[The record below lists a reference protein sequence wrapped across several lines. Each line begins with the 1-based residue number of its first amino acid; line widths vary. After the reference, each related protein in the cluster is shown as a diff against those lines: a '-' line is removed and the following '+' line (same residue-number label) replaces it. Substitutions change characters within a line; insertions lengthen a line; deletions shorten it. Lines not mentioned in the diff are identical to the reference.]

1 MSERSTEIEFDA
13 GKIADEIRQCAQE
26 SITEEDLRVRVEN
39 ILRRVCE
46 PLGIPWARYER
57 TTVVRN
63 LRSDAL
69 YGNVILEYENP
80 DAFKTRAGFD
90 RAVEQLK
97 AYIAEEVERSKVPLN
112 RFFGVALDG
121 FKIGFIRYS
130 IRLKDWDVEKPVTG
144 NRYSVLKL
152 LEAIRGL
159 ARKPL
164 DADLLIKDLGPGSK
178 VAKDAVNVF
187 YKRIL
192 NAKTGRSKMLF
203 DDWRRVF
210 SQVCAYSPEKK
221 LT

>member
-1 MSERSTEIEFDA
+1 MNERSIDIEVDA
-13 GKIADEIRQCAQE
+13 GKIADEMRQVARE

-39 ILRRVCE
+39 ILRKVCE

-57 TTVVRN
+57 TTVVRG
-63 LRSDAL
+63 LRTDAL

-80 DAFKTRAGFD
+80 DAFKTKSGFD
-90 RAVEQLK
+90 KAVEQLK
-97 AYIAEEVERSKVPLN
+97 NYIAEEAERAKVPLN

-121 FKIGFIRYS
+121 FNVGFVRYS
-130 IRLKDWDVEKPVTG
+130 LRLRDWDVEKPVVV

-164 DADLLIKDLGPGSK
+164 DADLIIKDLGPGSK

-192 NAKTGRSKMLF
+192 NAKTGRSRMLF
-203 DDWRRVF
+203 DD
-210 SQVCAYSPEKK
+210 
-221 LT
+221 